1 LNERGVSVMPAV
13 AFVNGNSDSKHTHG
27 FSAPGIS
34 GFGVT
39 FPEDTNYPQDGLG
52 NPKADDNLR
61 LGSSRIMFSGGQ
73 KDCRIQSD

>member
-1 LNERGVSVMPAV
+1 MNERGVSVMPAV

-61 LGSSRIMFSGGQ
+61 LG
-73 KDCRIQSD
+73 